1 MSDAADPS
9 KSAPRGRILLI
20 EDDKNVRK
28 NLALMLESRGFEV
41 VQAEDAAGGFLKAMT
56 MHPDLVVLDIILPV
70 RSGFALC
77 KKLKKDERCRD
88 IPILILSALPEKQQ
102 RKESNWKGPPAADDF
117 VTKPYKP
124 QDLLERIERL
134 LVSKPRRSPPS
145 K

>member
-1 MSDAADPS
+1 MSDEIAVT
-9 KSAPRGRILLI
+9 KTRRQGRILLV
-20 EDDKNVRK
+20 EDDKSVR
-28 NLALMLESRGFEV
+28 NSLALMLQSRGFEV
-41 VQAEDAAGGFLKAMT
+41 LQAEDAPGGFLKAMT
-56 MHPDLVVLDIILPV
+56 AHPDLIVLDIILPV

-88 IPILILSALPEKQQ
+88 IPVLLLSALPEKQQ

-124 QDLLERIERL
+124 QDLLERIDRL
-134 LVSKPRRSPPS
+134 LASKPKKSPPS